1 MTDATQ
7 STPPT
12 PSENDRDVI
21 VNENNDNRSETV
33 EDDSQS
39 PSGASPSSH
48 AIDDSLVLHPLEYE
62 WTYWYD
68 KRPGAGRR
76 LRGEQEAYESNLRPI
91 GSFGTVEDFWRYYNH
106 IFKPSKMEANANQHL
121 FKKDVKPMWEDAAN
135 SKGGKWI
142 IVIRNDKVLLDSCWE
157 NLVLALVGET
167 LEAGDEVCG
176 AVVSRRKNGDKIAVW
191 NRNKHK
197 DDAILALGKKLKSL
211 LGLEGK
217 LKMVYQFHED
227 SMKSGASYS
236 NPDKH
241 VL

>member
-12 PSENDRDVI
+12 PSEDEKDI
-21 VNENNDNRSETV
+21 SGNETNRSEPV
-33 EDDSQS
+33 EDDLQDI
-39 PSGASPSSH
+39 PSH
-48 AIDDSLVLHPLEYE
+48 NIDDNLVLHPLEYE

-68 KRPGAGRR
+68 KRPVAGRR
-76 LRGEQEAYESNLRPI
+76 MRGEQEAYESNLRPI
-91 GSFGTVEDFWRYYNH
+91 GTFGTVEDFWRYYNH
-106 IFKPSKMEANANQHL
+106 IFKPSKMESNANQHL
-121 FKKDVKPMWEDAAN
+121 FKKDIKPMWEDSAN
-135 SKGGKWI
+135 HKGGKWI
-142 IVIRNDKVLLDSCWE
+142 IVIRNDKQLLDSCWE

-176 AVVSRRKNGDKIAVW
+176 AVVSRRKNGDKIAIW
-191 NRNKHK
+191 NKNKHK
-197 DDAILALGKKLKSL
+197 DDAILALGKKLKLL